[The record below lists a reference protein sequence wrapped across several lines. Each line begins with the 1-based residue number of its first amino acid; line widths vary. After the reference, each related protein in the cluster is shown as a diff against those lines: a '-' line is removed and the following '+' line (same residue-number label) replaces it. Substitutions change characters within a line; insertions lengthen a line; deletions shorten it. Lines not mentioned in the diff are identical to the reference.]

1 MASLQRSGFWMW
13 FRIVKAA
20 VGLFLGILAGIV
32 FAFVYGNVTAGLW
45 AFISSILSS
54 IALHQHLL
62 FKKSKLGSTY
72 NAFRFKVAISVG
84 VTLLFLSLSCTI
96 YYFVKKAQLNQET
109 YPIKDSYLISG
120 VWGFM
125 TLKWSL
131 LLIFYSYKYKVKLD
145 GEREYNTF

>member
-13 FRIVKAA
+13 FRIVKAT
-20 VGLFLGILAGIV
+20 VGLILGILAGIV
-32 FAFVYGNVTAGLW
+32 FTFVYGNVTAGLW

-54 IALHQHLL
+54 IVLHQHLL

-72 NAFRFKVAISVG
+72 NAFRFKIAVG
-84 VTLLFLSLSCTI
+84 VGIIISILSFSCTV
-96 YYFVKKAQLNQET
+96 YYFVEKTKLSQET
-109 YPIKDSYLISG
+109 YPIRDSYLISG